1 MKKVN
6 WKSVNRRL
14 AERYGG
20 WDAYFAAIEKRI
32 DRFRQVWEQDI
43 EQIGRILRAHLAV
56 EHVLTEHLVRKN
68 PTLGNLRAA
77 RLTYDQKLTLLSPK
91 DVLADMLLPG
101 LRLLGTIRNRV
112 SHRLHVEL
120 SKADEDAFFAIE
132 AYRYFRLERDK
143 RFPPET
149 MENERERALYALED
163 FAEYASGMFHQ
174 SADPEPVNFL
184 DVMTP
189 EELAVMEQQ
198 YELAD
203 KPPDS

>member
-1 MKKVN
+1 LKKVN
-6 WKSVNRRL
+6 WRSVNRRL
-14 AERYGG
+14 ADRYGG

-32 DRFRQVWEQDI
+32 ERFRQVWEQDI

-56 EHVLTEHLVRKN
+56 EHFLTEHLIQKN
-68 PTLGNLRAA
+68 RTLGDLRAA

-91 DVLADMLLPG
+91 DPLGDMLLPG

-120 SKADEDAFFAIE
+120 SKADEDAFFAVE
-132 AYRYFRLERDK
+132 AYRYFRLESDK
-143 RFPPET
+143 RFPPEP
-149 MENERERALYALED
+149 MESERERALYTLED
-163 FAEYASGMFHQ
+163 FAEYAAGMFHQ
-174 SADPEPVNFL
+174 FAEPEPVDFL

-189 EELAVMEQQ
+189 EELAAMEQQ